1 MAVNHV
7 NRLHLDKDAL
17 VVGDNQLA
25 TTGGGVYVKRNL
37 VIGGN
42 VYVDGTV
49 IAGGSSI
56 SGGSG
61 GTVLGGG
68 GAITGVV
75 TVQQGGTNATTASA
89 ALDNLGGIT
98 ASKATALS
106 LIFR

>member
-56 SGGSG
+56 SGGGG
-61 GTVLGGG
+61 GTILGG